1 MIDPISGIA
10 AANASAVVQDSA
22 APPHTERIV
31 PGASDSVRLSP
42 AAQVRMLRDEG
53 ELLTEIGA
61 QLHLSP
67 AQVLSDLGITSPIP
81 TQPEP
86 A

>member
-1 MIDPISGIA
+1 MDPINGIA
-10 AANASAVVQDSA
+10 AVNAIVAAQDPA

-31 PGASDSVRLSP
+31 HEASDSVKLSP

-53 ELLTEIGA
+53 ELLNEIGA

-67 AQVLSDLGITSPIP
+67 AQVLSDLGITSTIP
-81 TQPEP
+81 TQPETT
-86 A
+86 